1 MNDDLTATAP
11 SLALLAATGLTILA
25 ILVVL
30 ALAVRS
36 RRRSKMQQV
45 ASSLGLRFSARD
57 AFDTARLPFDLFTK
71 GSRRRVEN
79 VMWGSVDGLHV
90 RLFEYWHSNTRTEQR
105 YEPTRQRYETVQRED
120 RHHFS
125 CCMVEIPSRVP
136 HIVIR
141 HASLLD
147 RAARR
152 LLGRGMTL
160 GSERFDRAFFVSGE
174 SPRAASEVI
183 DERMMEWLLGLDGK
197 WSFELRDSYLLAYCP
212 RLRPRH
218 LPVVLRVALG
228 LRALI
233 PKARQMRRSG

>member
-1 MNDDLTATAP
+1 MNEDLTTAAP
-11 SLALLAATGLTILA
+11 SMALLAAAGLTVFA
-25 ILVVL
+25 ILVVV

-45 ASSLGLRFSARD
+45 ASSLGLRFSPRD
-57 AFDTARLPFDLFTK
+57 TFGTARLPFDLFTK
-71 GSRRRVEN
+71 GRRRRVEN
-79 VMWGSVDGLHV
+79 VMWGSIDGLPV

-125 CCMVEIPSRVP
+125 CCLVEIPSPVS

-152 LLGRGMTL
+152 LLGRGITL
-160 GSERFDRAFFVSGE
+160 GSERFNRAFFVSGE

-183 DERMMEWLLGLDGK
+183 DERMMEWLLRLDGK
-197 WSFELRDSYLLAYCP
+197 WSFEVRDFFLLAYCP
-212 RLRPRH
+212 RLGPRH
-218 LPVVLRVALG
+218 LPVVLRAALG
-228 LRALI
+228 FRALI
-233 PKARQMRRSG
+233 PKVRQMRRSG